1 MSDNTANINA
11 SGAVS
16 KSPSGGKP
24 NGGVALPLNPK
35 LRENVAVAVPLK
47 PKMESSRG
55 AGVCGVNK
63 PGSAATSADVAVVK
77 KLSAD
82 ASAFKPGQTKALP
95 CPITLLNKNSTA
107 DTPVSAKPITAD
119 DQPIIVTS
127 ANPKHTNGVGEGKIV
142 LAAQQ
147 PIGTRSAS
155 RTPPLPTVYFTTD
168 VGPMQFPGGHYLKID
183 GLTTID
189 LKEWNKTMSELD
201 ISKMLRGMKLAS
213 SPDSSRFT
221 YFCCFDDI
229 RETTVACEFIEM
241 AQTGWHVKYISQTE
255 YAGAPEGET
264 SSEKSSYHDGQVLF
278 VAAFS
283 GPTADFVAKGANE
296 AVHTLAGTF
305 GEMRAFAQVTSA
317 TWPDLEF
324 RAEYYKIT
332 DAKKALAATPKESPH
347 TVDNWKVIAKELAG
361 YTVQAVGAAGAN
373 DAAVSCGMTAIRIV
387 GTPPLEGDVNGS
399 NNFTSP
405 TGRTGWRINE
415 KGEEEPIKPMRILP
429 KVGSVPFGVS
439 IAAYVGN
446 MAPQLAG
453 PPRDRYNSAPTPNTQ
468 GYNMYAGDV
477 AARSG
482 SWNGNEHD
490 RGYSQPSPSRGSL
503 PGPQAVELW
512 KIDNGQDVRTTVML
526 RNIPNRMTCRDL
538 KQVLDENC
546 HGMYDFSYLRIDF
559 EKGTNVGY
567 AFVNFADP
575 VGIAP
580 FVRGHAGK
588 RWQAGNA
595 RRVELSYATVQGYDC
610 LVEKFRNSAIM
621 SEYSEYR
628 PKLWY
633 TFMNAPQD
641 TLVGEEAPFPGP
653 NNLSKKQRSLDNAG
667 QIGLYA
673 PRSCHINRERGRH
686 SQWDRGNS
694 YQISEDERY
703 FEHMSP
709 MQNGQYGNGHYNGP
723 NGYAPNGYNMG
734 MRMTGPP
741 PHFQQVAYGN
751 GYGPNPYHGQF
762 NQFGS
767 QQFGYGSTDGGDGFA
782 HNYHG
787 GYPNNHPGSQFGTGP
802 GNPASRL
809 RTQTNGKLGGRPGK
823 VTNGGGPVKTPG
835 GYGSYGA
842 PDGHYTGPT
851 PKVLTEE
858 DIAGGYNNTPGP
870 HYYPKY

>member
-47 PKMESSRG
+47 PKMQSSRG

-189 LKEWNKTMSELD
+189 LKDWNKTMSEVSIPSSPLTVHAMLTIAQLD

-283 GPTADFVAKGANE
+283 GPTADFDAKGANE
-296 AVHTLAGTF
+296 AVHTLASTF

-324 RAEYYKIT
+324 RA
-332 DAKKALAATPKESPH
+332 D
-347 TVDNWKVIAKELAG
+347 IA
-361 YTVQAVGAAGAN
+361 
-373 DAAVSCGMTAIRIV
+373 S
-387 GTPPLEGDVNGS
+387 
-399 NNFTSP
+399 
-405 TGRTGWRINE
+405 
-415 KGEEEPIKPMRILP
+415 
-429 KVGSVPFGVS
+429 
-439 IAAYVGN
+439 YVGN

-468 GYNMYAGDV
+468 GYNMCAGDV

-538 KQVLDENC
+538 KQVLDEHC

-575 VGIAP
+575 VDIAP

-703 FEHMSP
+703 FEQMSP

>member
-11 SGAVS
+11 SRAVS

-35 LRENVAVAVPLK
+35 LRENIAVAIPLK
-47 PKMESSRG
+47 PKMECSRG
-55 AGVCGVNK
+55 AGVYGAHK
-63 PGSAATSADVAVVK
+63 PVSAATSADVAVK
-77 KLSAD
+77 QLSAD
-82 ASAFKPGQTKALP
+82 ASSFKPGQTKAPP
-95 CPITLLNKNSTA
+95 CPITFLNKNSTA

-127 ANPKHTNGVGEGKIV
+127 ANPKHTNGVGEGKV
-142 LAAQQ
+142 VPAAQQ
-147 PIGTRSAS
+147 PIGTRSTS
-155 RTPPLPTVYFTTD
+155 HTPPLPTVYFTTD

-189 LKEWNKTMSELD
+189 LKNWNQTMAELD

-229 RETTVACEFIEM
+229 RETTVTCDFIEM
-241 AQTGWHVKYISQTE
+241 AQTGWHIKYISQTE

-347 TVDNWKVIAKELAG
+347 TVENWKVIAKELAG

-387 GTPPLEGDVNGS
+387 STPPLEGDVNGS

-439 IAAYVGN
+439 IASYV
-446 MAPQLAG
+446 ARRPAAC
-453 PPRDRYNSAPTPNTQ
+453 RYNSAPTPNTQ
-468 GYNMYAGDV
+468 GYNMYSVDV

-575 VGIAP
+575 VDIAP

-633 TFMNAPQD
+633 TFMNAPED
-641 TLVGEEAPFPGP
+641 TL
-653 NNLSKKQRSLDNAG
+653 KQRSLDNAG

-709 MQNGQYGNGHYNGP
+709 MQNGPYGNGHYNGP

-741 PHFQQVAYGN
+741 PHFQQVVYGN
-751 GYGPNPYHGQF
+751 GYGLNPYHGQF

-767 QQFGYGSTDGGDGFA
+767 QQFGYGSVDGGDGFA

-787 GYPNNHPGSQFGTGP
+787 GYSNNHPGGQFGTGP